1 LKTIF
6 FTYNLHNQKGTPGH
20 FTSQYVH
27 NLRGLNRDS
36 VSHAP
41 HTPLLILVAKSLP
54 NAQAHP
60 HQAHILFDVSPREGI
75 LLSDQMLRR
84 SELTTL
90 DQGDAEVQL
99 TARLQEGISKTHAN
113 LQLLQRDLSGR
124 LCLKMGLVLD
134 RTRFITSWQ
143 GTVTAFCESIVLG
156 NYTITERNSD
166 TLFSQLVLLSIGI
179 VKIYH

>member
-1 LKTIF
+1 M
-6 FTYNLHNQKGTPGH
+6 
-20 FTSQYVH
+20 
-27 NLRGLNRDS
+27 
-36 VSHAP
+36 
-41 HTPLLILVAKSLP
+41 
-54 NAQAHP
+54 
-60 HQAHILFDVSPREGI
+60 
-75 LLSDQMLRR
+75 LSR

-156 NYTITERNSD
+156 NYTITERNC
-166 TLFSQLVLLSIGI
+166 LILCLANWYCYRLVLSKYIINVSPLSNFPFSKDKL
-179 VKIYH
+179 VKVR